1 MSSSILN
8 LPPRIQ
14 LRDRDN
20 RGGANPSVANSS
32 GDKRTGVRPVV
43 FNDEDTIIFG
53 ASTQVYYP
61 QVLISGS
68 NYLSSTLPWTSQS
81 GLLTSG
87 SIVKGVSDTTLPIRS
102 ETDFNFGPFIDSNLP
117 EQSTERFFLT
127 GTSASVL
134 PGFSAP
140 LKSKTIIKID
150 ISADETSI
158 FTRYADVRGSNR
170 DPSGPYVGQNFTGFR
185 YYNFSTRLWD
195 QIGLTDP
202 ANPAV
207 STHYDYALKRTN
219 NESNIVSGTT
229 NFPLQFIPGPA
240 RVLATA
246 SSRDNTE
253 YPKIGT
259 PTVSCMAPFSNKYHA
274 VENQTIRLSDY
285 IQEPF
290 LLEKAV
296 ISLPIEAERRSAH
309 FFDDAPFHHSQDNY
323 VFFIYRQDNSQLSPQ
338 SLIPPYGLPTP
349 GRKNGLDSRWS
360 VTGSMRSIV
369 LSASMAFYN
378 VTGSTTASSTDP
390 RSERFYY
397 FEPLNSPAFMYDFN
411 IDPFATASVIET
423 DVVGEF
429 TGTVSL
435 NAIPAVASAQIL
447 GHFNVPRARDIFAGA
462 QIAKIWNFWPGGTS
476 AYPFG
481 PVEFSGKGGSF
492 ALGIGGTYN
501 TPEYGNPTF
510 AGYSDPVTPGL
521 ITLKACKD
529 NLPIERIDPRAQK
542 IFGGATTNESTTIGV
557 TIGGQQSVQSP
568 YLLTPEDTLVFGIDA
583 GIPLAENTVHNSLT
597 GSIMKVIA
605 GEASI
610 TLYGS
615 LVKDGKEI
623 HNGLNQ
629 NLTSENVSECLH
641 FGNSITDQYELEN
654 KENFAQSMSDRIMT
668 GTIDSTNGR
677 AQFLSDV
684 QTRRI
689 YDLAPNLLPIIEF
702 DWVLAASRDRIN
714 KNPDP
719 SSKIDINIL
728 NEKSIKFPRRR
739 WRHTNLTTLTERFY
753 DTMMPSIEDYVIRC
767 PGGGTSPR
775 YIQATTVGSPNTI
788 TKIKASTLGVN
799 KILKFRVEGDIINPD
814 APTPFTQLI
823 ANHKF
828 LEQGSDRLYPN
839 IFASNPKRFILNDYT
854 ALAFSASVPPSAVAD
869 FPGDTDYVFPY
880 EERLMTNQAAIKFTL
895 FSRGFRATNLWVS
908 SNIYTPGTLLNTRS
922 SRAEQGLTILHHG
935 LTGSSGYKYG
945 VQGTEPRYSNIIFRN
960 NRFGQFR
967 DMLEQRKFGT
977 FFDELG
983 SKREGSRSGKKGKK
997 KGPISI
1003 KWKNAG
1009 KDGFKFGGGFN
1020 ILSGSSNRSTA
1031 ATSSI
1036 PYDDGNFSNWDEVY

>member
-68 NYLSSTLPWTSQS
+68 NYLTSTLPSTSQS

-87 SIVKGVSDTTLPIRS
+87 RIVKGVSDTTLPIRS

-117 EQSTERFFLT
+117 EQSTEQFFLT

-150 ISADETSI
+150 ISTDETAI
-158 FTRYADVRGSNR
+158 FTRYADTRGSVA
-170 DPSGPYVGQNFTGFR
+170 DPLGPYAGQDLTGFR
-185 YYNFSTRLWD
+185 YYNFSTKLWD

-202 ANPAV
+202 LPPSAPV
-207 STHYDYALKRTN
+207 HYDYAVELRSAD
-219 NESNIVSGTT
+219 ESDLLSGTT
-229 NFPLQFIPGPA
+229 SFPLQFIPGPA
-240 RVLATA
+240 KALKIATDRAA
-246 SSRDNTE
+246 SE
-253 YPKIGT
+253 YTKIGT
-259 PTVSCMAPFSNKYHA
+259 PTVSCMAPFLNNYHA
-274 VENQTIRLSDY
+274 VKNQTIRLSDY

-296 ISLPIEAERRSAH
+296 ISLPIEAQRTSAH
-309 FFDDAPFHHSQDNY
+309 FFDDTPFLHSQDNY
-323 VFFIYRQDNSQLSPQ
+323 VFFIYRQDNSQLFAQ
-338 SLIPPYGLPTP
+338 APPPGGDGAPTP
-349 GRKNGLDSRWS
+349 GRGLGIDSAEMI
-360 VTGSMRSIV
+360 TGSMRSIV

-378 VTGSTTASSTDP
+378 TTASTIDTVPHAP
-390 RSERFYY
+390 REDRYYY
-397 FEPLNSPAFMYDFN
+397 FEPLNSPAFMYDFG
-411 IDPFATASVIET
+411 IDPFATASLANTAVI
-423 DVVGEF
+423 GEF

-447 GHFNVPRARDIFAGA
+447 GHFNVPRSLNTFTGKES
-462 QIAKIWNFWPGGTS
+462 AKVWNFWPGGTS
-476 AYPFG
+476 AYQFG
-481 PVEFSGKGGSF
+481 RNDYHNKANRFS
-492 ALGIGGTYN
+492 LGIGGLFN
-501 TPEYGNPTF
+501 TPDYGNPTF

-521 ITLKACKD
+521 ITLEACKD

-542 IFGGATTNESTTIGV
+542 IFGGVTTNKSTAIGV
-557 TIGGQQSVQSP
+557 TIGGQQSAQSP
-568 YLLTPEDTLVFGIDA
+568 YLLTPEDTLIFGIDA
-583 GIPLAENTVHNSLT
+583 GIPLAGNDIQHHNGLT
-597 GSIMKVIA
+597 GSIMKIMA

-668 GTIDSTNGR
+668 GTIASTNGR
-677 AQFLSDV
+677 EQLWSDV
-684 QTRRI
+684 QSPRHSHEPTV
-689 YDLAPNLLPIIEF
+689 LLEV
-702 DWVLAASRDRIN
+702 DWRLPASRDRIN
-714 KNPDP
+714 QNPDP
-719 SSKIDINIL
+719 SSKIPLSVL
-728 NEKSIKFPRRR
+728 NEKSAKYFRRR

-753 DTMMPSIEDYVIRC
+753 DTMMPSIEDYVRAS
-767 PGGGTSPR
+767 GGETTAS
-775 YIQATTVGSPNTI
+775 YIQVSTESPDSATHVRS
-788 TKIKASTLGVN
+788 KTLGVESII
-799 KILKFRVEGDIINPD
+799 KFGTTEILHPPLAGISEASHR
-814 APTPFTQLI
+814 
-823 ANHKF
+823 F

-839 IFASNPKRFILNDYT
+839 IFASNPKRFISNDYT
-854 ALAFSASVPPSAVAD
+854 TLAFSASVAPSAAAAN
-869 FPGDTDYVFPY
+869 PNPNYIFPY
-880 EERLMTNQAAIKFTL
+880 EERLMTNQAAIKFIL
-895 FSRGFRATNLWVS
+895 FSRGFRSTNLWAS
-908 SNIYTPGTLLNTRS
+908 SNVYVSTALLNTRS
-922 SRAEQGLTILHHG
+922 SKAKQGLTILHHG

-983 SKREGSRSGKKGKK
+983 SKREGSQSGKKGKK
-997 KGPISI
+997 RGPVSI
-1003 KWKNAG
+1003 KWSNA
-1009 KDGFKFGGGFN
+1009 KRTELIFGGGFRP
-1020 ILSGSSNRSTA
+1020 LSGSSNRSTA